1 MVTFVESPLFTKQ
14 VHDYL
19 TDDEY
24 RVFQLFLAANLD
36 VGAVVRGSGGVRKV
50 RWNRRGTG
58 KSGGVRVLYFVRT
71 EAGEIWL
78 LVIYAKSA
86 IDSIPGHILK
96 ALKEEMEHATR

>member
-1 MVTFVESPLFTKQ
+1 M
-14 VHDYL
+14 
-19 TDDEY
+19 TDNEY
-24 RVFQLFLAANLD
+24 GVFQSFLATNPG

-50 RWNRRGTG
+50 RWSRRGTG
-58 KSGGVRVLYFVRT
+58 KSGGVRVLYFART

-78 LVIYAKSA
+78 LLIYIKSA